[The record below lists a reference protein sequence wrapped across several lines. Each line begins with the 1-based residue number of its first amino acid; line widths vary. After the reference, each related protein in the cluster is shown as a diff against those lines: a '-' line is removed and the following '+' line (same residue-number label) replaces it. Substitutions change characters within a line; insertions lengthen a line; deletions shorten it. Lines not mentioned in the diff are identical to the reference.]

1 MPDERP
7 EDLQSLWQN
16 QKAEEIRMSTE
27 EFRVKAERLRVKAR
41 RMAVANGVAYV
52 AALGFLGFTF
62 MKIPNVVSRAGLVM
76 LAAGAL
82 YVAWRAHQ
90 RLWPSGGPSSE
101 TGIEAYHREL
111 ERSRDHLRDVW
122 RMAAPML
129 PGAVLFVLPGVGP
142 LVRMVMAAP
151 RMALTNS
158 LPFLMVMVVW
168 LALMVPVRRRRLRKI
183 QGEIEALERLGA
195 N

>member
-1 MPDERP
+1 E
-7 EDLQSLWQN
+7 ELQSLWQN

-27 EFRVKAERLRVKAR
+27 EFRVKADRLRVKAQ
-41 RMAVANGVAYV
+41 RMAVANAAAYV
-52 AALGFLGFTF
+52 AVVGILGFIF
-62 MKIPNVVSRAGLVM
+62 MKISNVVSRAGLVM

-101 TGIEAYHREL
+101 TGIEAYRREL
-111 ERSRDHLRDVW
+111 KRSRDHLRDVW

-142 LVRMVMAAP
+142 LAGMVMAAP
-151 RMALTNS
+151 RMVLTNC
-158 LPFLMVMVVW
+158 L
-168 LALMVPVRRRRLRKI
+168 
-183 QGEIEALERLGA
+183 
-195 N
+195 